1 MSQGAGEGGPRGHV
15 VWPMFFPLSI
25 HYYLENT
32 SFAPPHPQ
40 MASCNPPL
48 LLHPQENT
56 DACDLCDEGE
66 HELGDYLDH
75 A

>member
-1 MSQGAGEGGPRGHV
+1 M

-25 HYYLENT
+25 HYNLENT
-32 SFAPPHPQ
+32 SFAPHPQPQ
-40 MASCNPPL
+40 MAPCKSTIKI

-56 DACDLCDEGE
+56 DACDLCDEGK